1 MHIIVYSL
9 SPIERYHGSWKLEL
23 VVWLGLLIEGR
34 EKKVCV
40 AATTFNNIKRAI
52 VINNTYFQLN

>member
-1 MHIIVYSL
+1 MFLMNVKNRNMHIIVYSL

-34 EKKVCV
+34 EKKSLCCC
-40 AATTFNNIKRAI
+40 NN
-52 VINNTYFQLN
+52 V